1 MKFKKVVAVLM
12 AATMVFGI
20 AACGSKPKEDAN
32 AGDGEK
38 DVKTQEQ
45 DNEPAEDNVGDESG
59 EAPKGNGEFVYKEAE
74 LTMSVDADETLDGI
88 EAVCAKAEE
97 LLGIKVNIEIRPAGL
112 EGESLIRTR
121 LASGDMT
128 DLVIAGGGTQLELI
142 DASKYYISLNDTD
155 IPDKIDDIVRN
166 EMTASDGNM
175 YGIPIGTSMSACILY
190 NREMYDKYNLEIP
203 KTWDDFL
210 ENCRILK
217 EAGETAIIGTYA
229 DNWTAQVP
237 LLADWYNVNLA
248 EPDFVEKFTAGEAK
262 FATSEAAVKTW
273 NKFGDLIEFYN
284 DDYMAAT
291 YDDGCA
297 MIAEGEGAHWFMLTQ
312 ALSNIYSLYDK
323 ETVDNIGIFAM
334 PDEDPDKTGLI
345 VMGCNGLF
353 GNKNTG
359 KTEDIMRFIEFYISE
374 TGLDAYCEAQ
384 LPDGPALVKGYQ
396 PPEGAYRAVAEDMM
410 VYFDEGRTTPNME
423 LVLPVKG
430 SNCPAICVEAA
441 SGQVDGKTAAAKYDA
456 DCYKIAVQ
464 IGLGWDE

>member
-1 MKFKKVVAVLM
+1 MKFKKGM
-12 AATMVFGI
+12 AALLAAAMVLGMT
-20 AACGSKPKEDAN
+20 ACSPQPKNTATEPGNGTQVSKESEGTSAEGEKPT
-32 AGDGEK
+32 GDG
-38 DVKTQEQ
+38 Q
-45 DNEPAEDNVGDESG
+45 
-59 EAPKGNGEFVYKEAE
+59 FVYKEAK
-74 LTMSVDADETLDGI
+74 LTMSVDADETLTGL

-97 LLGIKVNIEIRPAGL
+97 LLGIKVEIEIRPAGL

-128 DLVIAGGGTQLELI
+128 DLIVSGGGTQLEMI

-155 IPDKIDDIVRN
+155 IPDKIEDFVRN

-190 NREMYDKYNLEIP
+190 NREMYEKYNLEVP
-203 KTWDDFL
+203 KTWDAFL

-217 EAGETAIIGTYA
+217 EAGETAVIGTYA

-248 EPDFVEKFTAGEAK
+248 EPDFVERFTAGEAK

-284 DDYMAAT
+284 EDYMAAT

-323 ETVDNIGIFAM
+323 ETVDNIGAFAM

-345 VMGCNGLF
+345 VMGSSGLF

-359 KTEDIMRFIEFYISE
+359 KTEDIMRFIEFYVSE
-374 TGLDAYCEAQ
+374 AGLDAYCEAQ

-396 PPEGAYRAVAEDMM
+396 PPEGAYKAVAEDMM
-410 VYFDEGRTTPNME
+410 VYFNEERTHRTWSSCSRLREATARQSAWKQLPDRWTERRRQRNMTMT
-423 LVLPVKG
+423 
-430 SNCPAICVEAA
+430 AI
-441 SGQVDGKTAAAKYDA
+441 K
-456 DCYKIAVQ
+456 
-464 IGLGWDE
+464 WRFR